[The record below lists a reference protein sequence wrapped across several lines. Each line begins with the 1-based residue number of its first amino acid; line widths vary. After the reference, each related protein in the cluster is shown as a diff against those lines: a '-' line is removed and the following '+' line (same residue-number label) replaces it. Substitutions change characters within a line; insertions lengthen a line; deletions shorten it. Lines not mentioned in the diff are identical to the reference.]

1 MKLPGR
7 PTKQQQRKRQ
17 LQQQIQI
24 TGNKYGKC
32 IQNRDRQSG
41 ERTDTQSEC
50 HATTTLH
57 E

>member
-17 LQQQIQI
+17 LQQQMQI

-32 IQNRDRQSG
+32 IQNRDR
-41 ERTDTQSEC
+41 ERTDTQSEF